1 MTVIAMTQAIK
12 PQINIAPYFIGLVFL
27 DSARSV
33 VSTVLTKADANLNEQ
48 IKEAGHARGRD
59 RSRRRDSKRLIDL
72 IYMIQNEFLDQYLT
86 A

>member
-33 VSTVLTKADANLNEQ
+33 VSTVLTKADANLNER
-48 IKEAGHARGRD
+48 IKRAGHARGETEAGEGIPKGY
-59 RSRRRDSKRLIDL
+59 STLSI
-72 IYMIQNEFLDQYLT
+72 
-86 A
+86 